1 MDAGHPGLSV
11 RRQCELLGL
20 SASSMY
26 YHELLPQRFNTR
38 LWAGGVLSLV
48 GQTSMNTALDGGNT
62 VDLSPAMKRTGT
74 LDAVLLER
82 FSQSHID
89 GQDCGILRCVG
100 ISGQELS
107 FARKAGIEALRQ
119 KLMIAGVYAATRC
132 RRESVV

>member
-1 MDAGHPGLSV
+1 MTAYV
-11 RRQCELLGL
+11 TCELAVRDTQKAG
-20 SASSMY
+20 SGGRF
-26 YHELLPQRFNTR
+26 ELLTVCDDR